1 MRIWIPALAALAIA
15 IAVPAGAQ
23 QPEPRR
29 VEQQVKGE
37 PGKTLRIAVFASAK
51 PDCTSGPLP
60 IIRMAEPPTSGQVTI
75 RSGKVRVTNHKTCLA
90 AEFPAFVAF
99 YKPKPDFAGTDAVT
113 LEVKNEQGT
122 IVQIRKINIT
132 IVAKSQEL

>member
-1 MRIWIPALAALAIA
+1 MRNWILALAALAIGA
-15 IAVPAGAQ
+15 AAPASAQ

-37 PGKTLRIAVFASAK
+37 PGKTIRIAVFASAK

-60 IIRMAEPPTSGQVTI
+60 TIRMAEPPASGQVTI

-99 YKPKPDFAGTDAVT
+99 YKPKPDFSGTDAVT
-113 LEVKNEQGT
+113 LEVKNEQGA

-132 IVAKSQEL
+132 IAAKSQEL